1 MQDAFTKAI
10 VAADLRGSFLNEQEL
25 NQLTNLVKESNKRL
39 DAVNAI
45 TGNAAEIISDAA
57 HKLFAEQTDLIR
69 PGGNAYPNR
78 RMAACL
84 RDMEIILRYVSYA
97 LLAGDSSVLEDRC
110 LNGLKETYVALG
122 TPTRSVARAV
132 QLMKESAI
140 GYVNS
145 PAGVTRGD
153 CSALVNEAATYFD
166 KAAASIA

>member
-1 MQDAFTKAI
+1 MQDAFTRAI
-10 VAADLRGSFLNEQEL
+10 VSADLRGSFLNDQEL
-25 NQLTNLVKESNKRL
+25 AQLTNLVSEGNKRL

-45 TGNAAEIISDAA
+45 TSNAADIISEAA

-97 LLAGDSSVLEDRC
+97 LLAGDASVLEDRC

-140 GYVNS
+140 ARVNDPS
-145 PAGVTRGD
+145 KVTKGD